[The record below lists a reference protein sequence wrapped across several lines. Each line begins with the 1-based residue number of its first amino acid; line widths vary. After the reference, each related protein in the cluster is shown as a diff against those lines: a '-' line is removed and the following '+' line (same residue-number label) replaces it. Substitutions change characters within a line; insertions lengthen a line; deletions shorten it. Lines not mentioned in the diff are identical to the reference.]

1 MRGGLET
8 ESLNALERGKE
19 RKEASPKVAGDLTA
33 HRASHSLRKACCCEG
48 GCNTGR
54 EAANTGRDFGLYLG
68 KISFQ
73 ILLLWDLTPGTK
85 LS

>member
-1 MRGGLET
+1 MHW
-8 ESLNALERGKE
+8 
-19 RKEASPKVAGDLTA
+19 KEARREKRLHPKWPETWLPTEQATPYERPAAVREAA
-33 HRASHSLRKACCCEG
+33 
-48 GCNTGR
+48 NTGR